1 MRDIGPREVD
11 LVMQQLPPEARVAL
25 NTMAELQKRPAEEV
39 LRDEIREYIAGKVPA
54 IDIDAAMQGIKSTA
68 SQAGFLIGR
77 RRSFARRMGS
87 EDD

>member
-68 SQAGFLIGR
+68 YQAGFLIGR
-77 RRSFARRMGS
+77 LRSFARRMGS

>member
-1 MRDIGPREVD
+1 M
-11 LVMQQLPPEARVAL
+11 
-25 NTMAELQKRPAEEV
+25 

-68 SQAGFLIGR
+68 YQAGFLIGR
-77 RRSFARRMGS
+77 LRSFARRMGS